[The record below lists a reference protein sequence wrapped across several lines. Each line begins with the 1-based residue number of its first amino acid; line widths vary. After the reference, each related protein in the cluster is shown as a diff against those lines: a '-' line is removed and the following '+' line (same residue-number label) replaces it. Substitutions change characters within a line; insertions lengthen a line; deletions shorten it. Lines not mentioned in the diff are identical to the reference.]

1 MYIAV
6 TRSTAASRLAKELV
20 PAQNTVLQEFTFFFS
35 KMFLVVLLFSKEK
48 CLILTVTRVL
58 TF

>member
-20 PAQNTVLQEFTFFFS
+20 PGQNTVLQEFTFFFKNVS
-35 KMFLVVLLFSKEK
+35 SCPIVF
-48 CLILTVTRVL
+48 
-58 TF
+58 

>member
-1 MYIAV
+1 MYTAV

-20 PAQNTVLQEFTFFFS
+20 PGQNTVLQEFTFFS
-35 KMFLVVLLFSKEK
+35 KTFPVVLLFSKEK
-48 CLILTVTRVL
+48 CLILTVSCVL